1 MSLASLIRSL
11 LIAVAAGAAVAAPVQ
26 AQGWFVDVG
35 AGRFVDDAV
44 SANVGSSNL
53 MGVVRYEIRPDAWVF
68 GAAGAPLGGQDT
80 LWGAAG
86 AGGRVLSKSQRP
98 LAVGADL
105 ALHGYS
111 FRDAVA
117 QQIGTGGTG
126 EAIPFV
132 RLGHD
137 GGHIDLRAGWRGHT
151 LRFTGVRE
159 SRGVVESGARVSYGR
174 DLRVEGA
181 ARVVHAEEGQYP
193 FAGASLWYRASRL
206 QLWGGGGRWLSD
218 DLDALSWGGG
228 AAIALGPR
236 LTAWATVRQE
246 APDPLY
252 WSPSRRTWSIGLTH
266 RLQRLPAP
274 LAPVPRSVGGRV
286 GIRVR
291 VADAPDGLVSI
302 AGDFNGWQP
311 QTMTREGQD
320 WVVHLPLAPGV
331 YNYAFRSADGT
342 WFVPEST
349 PGRRRDGMGGHVAVL
364 VVS

>member
-1 MSLASLIRSL
+1 MRTL
-11 LIAVAAGAAVAAPVQ
+11 LIALVVGAAIPAPAQ
-26 AQGWFVDVG
+26 AQGWFLDVG

-44 SANVGSSNL
+44 SAHVGSNNL
-53 MGVVRYEIRPDAWVF
+53 MGVVRYEMRPDAWVF

-86 AGGRVLSKSQRP
+86 LGGRFVSKRRRS
-98 LAVGADL
+98 LAAGADL

-117 QQIGTGGTG
+117 QQIGTGGTA

-132 RLGHD
+132 RLGRD
-137 GGHIDLRAGWRGHT
+137 RGYLDLRAGWRGHT
-151 LRFTGVRE
+151 LGFSGIRE
-159 SRGVVESGARVSYGR
+159 SRGVFESGARVAYGD
-174 DLRVEGA
+174 DLRLEGE
-181 ARVVHAEEGQYP
+181 ARVVHADEGQYP
-193 FAGASLWYRASRL
+193 FAGASLSYRTSRL

-218 DLDALSWGGG
+218 ELDAVSWGSG

-236 LTAWATVRQE
+236 LTVWATLRQE

-252 WSPSRRTWSIGLTH
+252 WNPGRRTWSIGLTH
-266 RLQRLPAP
+266 SLQRPPAV

-291 VADAPDGLVSI
+291 VSEAPDGVVSV

-311 QTMTREGQD
+311 QAMTLEGQD
-320 WVVHLPLAPGV
+320 WVIHLPLTPGV
-331 YNYAFRSADGT
+331 YNYAFRSASGT
-342 WFVPEST
+342 WFVPAST
-349 PGRRRDGMGGHVAVL
+349 PGRRRDGMGGHLAVL